1 VPIAHRA
8 PAWDRARP
16 WLSAVAV
23 AALMLAALAGPVVA
37 HDRYS
42 QLRDG
47 TGSTHLR
54 DGWVAPRLA
63 RPTSVIRFS
72 VTYRNGVD
80 AAPVFVRV
88 LIDGR
93 PRTMAPRTLGGDYRQ
108 GVRFAYAGKLAAGRH
123 RVRFEALGV
132 DGTKA
137 SLGAGWVRVVA
148 RSTGGSS
155 GDGSSSGHG
164 SSGSGGGGSSGAA
177 GGTTS
182 DAGSSGGDST
192 GPGGGGPSSSGGST
206 GGPAG
211 PEAGAGEAR
220 GSGDS
225 GVAAAPGALADA
237 VSRTTGPDD
246 DIDDGGGMTAG
257 SLGGPLGAGS
267 RTSLAGASQPIV
279 DPSRPTATNNGPAA
293 GSVGPGNPAHGGR
306 AAGLG
311 APDGSQLLGLG
322 GPLDGMLRAYPVLIT
337 TSGTVAV
344 WMAFVFFGKRR
355 RDGEPPAPDPV
366 LAAHAAAGPEPVP
379 AASLVPPAASGL
391 PIPPG
396 VDPDEAALPRWRR
409 PSLMLARKTDPLRTD
424 IVTPAL
430 TFAEG
435 AVRPVDGAERRRI
448 RYRLVRLMDVPD
460 EVRANEI
467 GILDQGDEVQVIE
480 AVGTY
485 RLVLCP
491 DGRQGW
497 LHRMVLGD
505 VIEADEPIELAPDGL
520 DEDVLAAFL
529 AARQKSA

>member
-1 VPIAHRA
+1 MPIAHRA

-23 AALMLAALAGPVVA
+23 AALMLAALAGPA
-37 HDRYS
+37 QARDRHTP
-42 QLRDG
+42 LGDG

-54 DGWVAPRLA
+54 DGSVAPRLA
-63 RPTSVIRFS
+63 RPTSVVRFS
-72 VTYRNGVD
+72 VTYRNGD
-80 AAPVFVRV
+80 GAAPAFVRV

-93 PRTMAPRTLGGDYRQ
+93 PRAMTPRTAGGDYRK
-108 GVRFAYAGKLAAGRH
+108 GVRFAYAGKIATGRH
-123 RVRFEALGV
+123 RVRFEALGA

-148 RSTGGSS
+148 KATGGSS
-155 GDGSSSGHG
+155 DGGT
-164 SSGSGGGGSSGAA
+164 GGSSGAA

-182 DAGSSGGDST
+182 DAGSSGGGPT
-192 GPGGGGPSSSGGST
+192 GPGDGGASSGGGSNDS
-206 GGPAG
+206 PAG
-211 PEAGAGEAR
+211 SGAGAGEAA
-220 GSGDS
+220 GSSES

-237 VSRTTGPDD
+237 ASRTTRPDD
-246 DIDDGGGMTAG
+246 GIDDRGGMTAG

-267 RTSLAGASQPIV
+267 RAPLAGADQPTV
-279 DPSRPTATNNGPAA
+279 DPSRPTATNGEPAA
-293 GSVGPGNPAHGGR
+293 GSVGPGNPALGGR

-311 APDGSQLLGLG
+311 APDGSHLLGLG
-322 GPLDGMLRAYPVLIT
+322 GPLDGLFGAYPVLIT

-379 AASLVPPAASGL
+379 AASLVPPTTSGL

-409 PSLMLARKTDPLRTD
+409 PSLMLARKTDPLRTEFAA
-424 IVTPAL
+424 PAL
-430 TFAEG
+430 TFADG
-435 AVRPVDGAERRRI
+435 TVQPVDGAERRRI

-467 GILDQGDEVQVIE
+467 GILDEGDEVQVIE

-505 VIEADEPIELAPDGL
+505 VIEADEPIELVPDGL
-520 DEDVLAAFL
+520 DEDVLLAFL
-529 AARQKSA
+529 TARQQSA